1 MWSQTWIEEVFLRIF
16 NLQSRP
22 GLKKFFWESS
32 IFNPDL
38 DWRSFSENLQSSIR
52 HMQLIASSRYF
63 EGNQKWQE
71 KLQKC
76 KNGGFWGGTR
86 QIDRYMY
93 TCMYVCMYVGIKM
106 NRIFNADTN
115 CNNYLH
121 IHIYVYK
128 MAPGSNQQ
136 PWFAILNSNFEMY
149 SVRVRNVEVYTQNLT
164 CCNTRFYTSQKYKKF
179 RLILSCSDTTEKSIS
194 YIWYFELYDVWRCVM
209 WRCVNVKMCE
219 CEWRCVNVSEDVWM
233 WAKNCQ

>member
-1 MWSQTWIEEVFLRIF
+1 MQTLHIPTYIHTYWQCFLLCSPYIFLASFVLSFLVAFEVPRICNWLQLIAKCIGLKIEDSQKNFFNPGLGWRLKILRKTSSIQSWIEDWRFSEKLLQSNPGLKMWSQTWIEEVFLRIF

-93 TCMYVCMYVGIKM
+93 THVCMHVCM
-106 NRIFNADTN
+106 
-115 CNNYLH
+115 
-121 IHIYVYK
+121 
-128 MAPGSNQQ
+128 
-136 PWFAILNSNFEMY
+136 
-149 SVRVRNVEVYTQNLT
+149 
-164 CCNTRFYTSQKYKKF
+164 
-179 RLILSCSDTTEKSIS
+179 
-194 YIWYFELYDVWRCVM
+194 
-209 WRCVNVKMCE
+209 
-219 CEWRCVNVSEDVWM
+219 
-233 WAKNCQ
+233 